1 MLPEPRHRARTTLSR
16 WSSGPRRLVAAI
28 AVLVLAAA
36 GVLTGIMITRGADPD
51 SAAAATPSG
60 VAALGPVTGPPT
72 LLGRV
77 RDVVDPATAVVEVQG
92 RPITVSIIGVDVT
105 RTPECARSDAL
116 RFATDFLEGEQVTLV
131 PDPTLPAPAPD
142 SPTWP
147 AYLVVPSQQSYTDAA
162 LTAGWVSA
170 GQGRYRPGFM
180 TGERIA
186 QTARAGMW
194 GPPCNRPVPAR

>member
-1 MLPEPRHRARTTLSR
+1 M
-16 WSSGPRRLVAAI
+16 
-28 AVLVLAAA
+28 LVLAAA

-72 LLGRV
+72 LFGRV

-92 RPITVSIIGVDVT
+92 RPITVSIIGVDIT

-116 RFATDFLEGEQVTLV
+116 RFAKDFLEGEQVTLV

-147 AYLVVPSQQSYTDAA
+147 AYLVVSSQQSYTDAA

-170 GQGRYRPGFM
+170 GQGRYRPGFL

-186 QTARAGMW
+186 QEARAGMW
-194 GPPCNRPVPAR
+194 GAPCNRPVPAR